1 VDRPRD
7 TDAGGRIG
15 VNGRSGVER
24 RAGSNLR
31 ARVAANPATSGAL
44 MLGATIGAAALLS
57 FVFHAIAGRMLDQQ
71 DYSSLG
77 ALLVLL
83 VACAVPLGAV
93 QVAVTAQTTRQLAE
107 HGRVC
112 GRAVLRRS
120 TLGSLGATALAAA
133 ASPALAH
140 LLRVD
145 RLAPVAIAAC
155 WLAGNAPASVAR
167 GLLIG
172 AGRLTAVAGSIGAT
186 ALTRVALLVVLAPRF
201 GLGGAVAAAAL
212 GECAGM
218 FVAWAACRRAGLLH
232 AGAPVITAP
241 LADAGRA
248 LRTQLVLWLFAAA
261 APILARRGLETSQLG
276 AFAAM
281 ATASSACLFLPQ
293 AIATTALPR
302 FVRVGSR
309 RQLRDTLLAA
319 GAVSL
324 VTALPLCVAPQL
336 TFGMLFGDGYR
347 VDRAV
352 LVLLC
357 VHMAGLGLLGTL
369 AQFAVARRRGG
380 AAVMLSGLLVAAGVS
395 EVAAVSPIGL
405 AGLLAAVTV
414 PVVATTVY
422 QACGWA
428 ERSPAAADTSMPRRR
443 TATLART
450 GPAAN
455 AAAPAAPFP
464 AGSA

>member
-1 VDRPRD
+1 MDRPRD
-7 TDAGGRIG
+7 TEAGGRAG
-15 VNGRSGVER
+15 ANWRAAAVTGNG
-24 RAGSNLR
+24 
-31 ARVAANPATSGAL
+31 AASGAL
-44 MLGATIGAAALLS
+44 ILAATIGASALLS
-57 FVFHAIAGRMLDQQ
+57 FVFHAIAGRLLDQQ

-77 ALLVLL
+77 ALLALL

-93 QVAVTAQTTRQLAE
+93 QVAVTAQTTRLLAE

-112 GRAVLRRS
+112 GRAVLRRT
-120 TLGSLGATALAAA
+120 TLASLGATALAAA

-140 LLRVD
+140 LLRVG
-145 RLAPVAIAAC
+145 RLAPVVIAAC

-172 AGRLTAVAGSIGAT
+172 AGRLDAVATSIGLT
-186 ALTRVALLVVLAPRF
+186 ALTRLAMVVVLAPRF
-201 GLGGAVAAAAL
+201 GLGGALAASVL
-212 GECAGM
+212 GECAGLL
-218 FVAWAACRRAGLLH
+218 VARAACRRAGLLH

-261 APILARRGLETSQLG
+261 APILARRGLEPGQLG

-293 AIATTALPR
+293 AIATCALPR

-319 GAVSL
+319 GGVALVAAV
-324 VTALPLCVAPQL
+324 PLCVTPQL
-336 TFGMLFGDGYR
+336 TFGVLFGDGYR

-352 LVLLC
+352 LALLC
-357 VHMAGLGLLGTL
+357 VHTAGLGLLGTL

-380 AAVMLSGLLVAAGVS
+380 AAIMVCGLVVAAAGA
-395 EVAAVSPIGL
+395 EGGAVSPIGL

-414 PVVATTVY
+414 PVVAATVY
-422 QACGWA
+422 QARRWA
-428 ERSPAAADTSMPRRR
+428 ERSPASADTARPPRR
-443 TATLART
+443 TAMLART
-450 GPAAN
+450 GPATD
-455 AAAPAAPFP
+455 AAAPVARLQ